1 MVAGASLTLALV
13 HGLVWVQHREAR
25 ASLFLALMAAGT
37 VGMAGC
43 ELGIINSETI
53 AAYDSALRWYHLPV
67 WLAFVGAIGFLQFY
81 LRAGRSWLAWTACGA
96 RTLSLIV
103 CFLCTPNPHYR
114 TITAIHQV
122 PFLGG
127 SATVGEGVPN
137 PWILL
142 EQLSLGLLLLY
153 LVDAA
158 VTAWRGGDRR
168 RALTVGGSFIFF
180 VSVSLEETILVS
192 WGFLRMPIAVSPF
205 YLAVVTVMVF
215 ELSRDLL
222 RAARLA
228 NELQAKETEL
238 SGRLIHAQEEERARL
253 ARELH
258 DDVSQRLAR
267 LAIDAGSAERGPP
280 GPALT
285 ETMREI
291 RKGLVR
297 LSEDVHALSYRLHPA
312 LLEDLGLVAAL
323 RAECDRFAR
332 QESIPTDVKLG
343 DMPATVPLDV
353 ALCLFRVTQEALR
366 NVARHARAHTVEVSL
381 LGFDGGL
388 QLAVRDDGVGFDPAL
403 QRKRPSLGLASMRE
417 RVRFLGGELSIES
430 QSGGGATILAW
441 VPLKGESA

>member
-1 MVAGASLTLALV
+1 
-13 HGLVWVQHREAR
+13 
-25 ASLFLALMAAGT
+25 
-37 VGMAGC
+37 
-43 ELGIINSETI
+43 
-53 AAYDSALRWYHLPV
+53 
-67 WLAFVGAIGFLQFY
+67 
-81 LRAGRSWLAWTACGA
+81 
-96 RTLSLIV
+96 
-103 CFLCTPNPHYR
+103 
-114 TITAIHQV
+114 
-122 PFLGG
+122 
-127 SATVGEGVPN
+127 
-137 PWILL
+137 
-142 EQLSLGLLLLY
+142 
-153 LVDAA
+153 
-158 VTAWRGGDRR
+158 
-168 RALTVGGSFIFF
+168 
-180 VSVSLEETILVS
+180 
-192 WGFLRMPIAVSPF
+192 MPIAVSPF

-332 QESIPTDVKLG
+332 QESIPTDVKLR
-343 DMPATVPLDV
+343 DMPATVPPDV

-366 NVARHARAHTVEVSL
+366 NVARHAKAHTVEVSL